1 MSSRPTTSADN
12 IRNKHTDRRNDMTK
26 IVTLKVV
33 GDNKMNCAGC
43 ERSVTATLAEL
54 PGVRE
59 VKADHRTQNIDVTLT
74 DGETG
79 IDVLQSELQEIGY
92 TTEAA

>member
-1 MSSRPTTSADN
+1 MSSRPTTSAETICYWN
-12 IRNKHTDRRNDMTK
+12 SDRRNEMAK

-43 ERSVTATLAEL
+43 ERSVTATLADL

-59 VKADHRTQNIDVTLT
+59 VRADHRTQNIDITLT
-74 DGETG
+74 DGET
-79 IDVLQSELQEIGY
+79 DVDALQSELQEIGY